1 MTVRH
6 VGRLVACALGTVLLC
21 LLLVPVASSAPA
33 SVRARSVTALNNQL
47 LSEVNS
53 VRAQHHLQSL
63 VVSPQLAGAAAEH
76 SRSMATAGFFTHES
90 ADGSAFWKRIQ
101 RYYSASGFHFW
112 SVGENLVWTS
122 PDLTAKQAV
131 EMWMKSPPHRANLLS
146 TRWHQIGLAAVH
158 SENAPGSYGDRAVTI
173 VTADFGVRR

>member
-1 MTVRH
+1 
-6 VGRLVACALGTVLLC
+6 
-21 LLLVPVASSAPA
+21 
-33 SVRARSVTALNNQL
+33 
-47 LSEVNS
+47 
-53 VRAQHHLQSL
+53 
-63 VVSPQLAGAAAEH
+63 
-76 SRSMATAGFFTHES
+76 MATAGFFTHES

>member
-1 MTVRH
+1 MAVRYT
-6 VGRLVACALGTVLLC
+6 GRFVACALGVVLLC
-21 LLLVPVASSAPA
+21 LLVVPVASSTPA
-33 SVRARSVTALNNQL
+33 SARAKSVTALNNQIL
-47 LSEVNS
+47 REVNR
-53 VRAQHHLQSL
+53 VRVQNHLQPL

-112 SVGENLVWTS
+112 AVGENLVWTS

-131 EMWMKSPPHRANLLS
+131 EMWMKSPPHRVNLLS
-146 TRWHQIGLAAVH
+146 KRWHQIGLAAVH
-158 SENAPGSYGDRAVTI
+158 SPSAPGSYEDRAVTI